1 MLCVDDMS
9 AFNEIHNRYFE
20 KLFVTAHFRMND
32 PREAEELVQDVLFKL
47 WQKRQSLALKYTL
60 NTYLAAALK
69 YEVINRLTRERKRRK
84 IESGQLAI
92 EPITENNTEQLLDF
106 ADLNDRLA
114 QLVKQLPDKC
124 RLVFSLSRDEGLSQ
138 KQISQRLNISENTVE
153 SHIKHALKSL
163 RTGLQSFFSIFL

>member
-1 MLCVDDMS
+1 MLSIDDLS

-32 PREAEELVQDVLFKL
+32 PLEAEELVQDVLFKL
-47 WQKRQSLALKYTL
+47 WQKRRTLVLNYTL

-69 YEVINRLTRERKRRK
+69 YEVINRLSRERKRRK
-84 IESGQLAI
+84 VEGAQLTI
-92 EPITENNTEQLLDF
+92 DPITETNTEQTLDF
-106 ADLNDRLA
+106 ADLQDRLA

-124 RLVFSLSRDEGLSQ
+124 RLVFTLSRDGGLSQ

-163 RTGLQSFFSIFL
+163 RTGLQNFFSIFF